1 MVIVL
6 LPDTVYRIT
15 RVNIVEQCFTV
26 EK

>member
-15 RVNIVEQCFTV
+15 RVNIVEQCFIV